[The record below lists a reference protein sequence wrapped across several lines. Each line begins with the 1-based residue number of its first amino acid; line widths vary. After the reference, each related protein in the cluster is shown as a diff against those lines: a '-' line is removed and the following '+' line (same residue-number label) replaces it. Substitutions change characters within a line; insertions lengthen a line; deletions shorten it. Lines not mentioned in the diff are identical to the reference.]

1 VNGAV
6 YDTVLALPEWLG
18 LARLRKRL
26 FAGLEGRVLEIG
38 AGTGANA
45 DYLAHAEL
53 LVESDPDVGLLRRAG
68 TRAVR
73 SGIRRT
79 RVVARAETLPFPGAA
94 FDATIATLVLCS
106 VQDPTLA
113 LRELARVTRAGGRLQ
128 ILEHV
133 RSARPLVSALQSA
146 LTPSWSR
153 VAGGCQLDRDPDDDL
168 LGSGW
173 VLTARRSH
181 LGGLLIVEEARL
193 AAVGEGTLTRML
205 DAPRRG
211 SL

>member
-1 VNGAV
+1 V
-6 YDTVLALPEWLG
+6 YDAVLALPEWLG
-18 LARLRKRL
+18 LAGLRKRL

-45 DYLAHAEL
+45 DYLANAEL
-53 LVESDPDVGLLRRAG
+53 LVETDPEVGLLRRAG
-68 TRAVR
+68 TRSVR
-73 SGIRRT
+73 TSRRRT
-79 RVVARAETLPFPGAA
+79 RVVARAEALPFPDAT

-106 VQDPTLA
+106 VRDPALA
-113 LRELARVTRAGGRLQ
+113 LRELARVTSAGGRLR

-133 RSARPLVSALQSA
+133 RSARPLVAWLQA
-146 LTPSWSR
+146 AITPSWSR
-153 VAGGCQLDRDPDDDL
+153 VAGGCHLDRDPDDDL

-181 LGGLLIVEEARL
+181 LGGLLIGEAARL
-193 AAVGEGTLTRML
+193 AAVGEGTLTRMR